1 MPGRR
6 RDDVRDAL
14 PELPSFSL
22 EREGEPERHGRPGGF
37 CHVASYALRARL
49 PDGARSERFVYDA
62 IERPRLDAV
71 VIAAHFR
78 DAAGVRHV
86 YLRSAVRPPVA
97 MRPRD
102 QWAFAEAPTLG
113 SLWETPA
120 GLVEPDER
128 SPEGL
133 RASAARELAEELGF
147 EVAPSAMRE
156 LGPSSFPS
164 PGVIG
169 ERHFYFAI
177 EVDPSRRGT
186 PTEDG
191 SVLERQ
197 ASVVAIPLARA
208 LDAVR
213 AGEIEDAKTELAL
226 RRLAE
231 QTAS

>member
-1 MPGRR
+1 M
-6 RDDVRDAL
+6 RDTL
-14 PELPSFSL
+14 PALPSFTL
-22 EREGEPERHGRPGGF
+22 EAEGAPERHGRPGGF
-37 CHVASYALRARL
+37 CHVASYALRATL
-49 PDGARSERFVYDA
+49 PDGTSSERFVYDA

-71 VIAAHFR
+71 VIAAHFA

-97 MRPRD
+97 MRPRE
-102 QWAFAEAPTLG
+102 QWPMPEAPTLG
-113 SLWETPA
+113 SLWEAPA

-133 RASAARELAEELGF
+133 RAAAARELAEELGF
-147 EVAPSAMRE
+147 DVAPSALGE

-169 ERHFYFAI
+169 ERHFYFEV
-177 EVDPSRRGT
+177 EVDPALRQT
-186 PTEDG
+186 PSEDG

-197 ASVVAIPLARA
+197 ASIVAMPLARA

-213 AGEIEDAKTELAL
+213 SGAIEDAKTELAL

-231 QTAS
+231 QAAS